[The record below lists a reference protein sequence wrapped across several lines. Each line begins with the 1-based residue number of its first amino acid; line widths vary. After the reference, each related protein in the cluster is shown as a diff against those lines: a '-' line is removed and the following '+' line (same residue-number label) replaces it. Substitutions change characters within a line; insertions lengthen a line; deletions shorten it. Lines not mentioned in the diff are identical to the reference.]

1 MDLTAITANIADIV
15 TDNGVLA
22 LGVTVALFAALVPLS
37 IGTAALK
44 RAYNGIR
51 GVARGRA

>member
-1 MDLTAITANIADIV
+1 MDAAAISANIADIV

-22 LGVTVALFAALVPLS
+22 LGVTVALFGALVPLT

-44 RAYNGIR
+44 RAFGGIR
-51 GVARGRA
+51 SVAKGR

>member
-15 TDNGVLA
+15 TDNGTLA